1 MASKYATPGAME
13 KAIRSKAREV
23 ARETGRSVGNLVR
36 EFYFQRLLAR
46 IFQND
51 GWILKGGQALL
62 VRFPKQARASR
73 DVDLFRPGV
82 DDVNEALEEL
92 RQAAALDLNDYFRD
106 LHHPAAGVKRPG
118 RLGRGDGALGTALSG
133 RAHRLALWLAVASRT
148 SLTRYL
154 S

>member
-1 MASKYATPGAME
+1 MDTQRRPGA
-13 KAIRSKAREV
+13 AGALSQAGPGQP
-23 ARETGRSVGNLVR
+23 GRRPV
-36 EFYFQRLLAR
+36 
-46 IFQND
+46 
-51 GWILKGGQALL
+51 
-62 VRFPKQARASR
+62 P
-73 DVDLFRPGV
+73 PGV